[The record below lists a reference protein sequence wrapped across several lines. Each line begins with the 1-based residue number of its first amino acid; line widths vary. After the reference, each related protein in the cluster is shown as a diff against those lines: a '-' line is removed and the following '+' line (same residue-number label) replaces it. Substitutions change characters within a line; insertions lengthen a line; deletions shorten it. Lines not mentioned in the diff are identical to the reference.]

1 MSDSIDARQK
11 LGRLVDALIRDIDAL
26 SDEELTAE
34 VAADGDVEKA
44 VNHVKNLFES
54 AIAESGRRRLAR
66 ARRAYDAVTAK
77 DRSRVMQMPLSRKK
91 ALIAKF
97 ADSSTFPAKLTLA
110 ARNAD
115 NTEADI
121 DGLLQDLLELG
132 VVDDEGNLR

>member
-1 MSDSIDARQK
+1 MTDGKDARQK
-11 LGRLVDALIRDIDAL
+11 LDRLVDALIRGVDAL
-26 SDEELTAE
+26 SDKELMEE
-34 VAADGDVEKA
+34 VAADGDVEK
-44 VNHVKNLFES
+44 VVSHVKVLVES
-54 AIAESGRRRLAR
+54 AIAESGRRRLTR

-77 DRSRVMQMPLSRKK
+77 DRPIVMQLPLSRKK
-91 ALIAKF
+91 ALVAKF
-97 ADSSTFPAKLTLA
+97 ADSSTFPEKLTLA

>member
-1 MSDSIDARQK
+1 MSDSKDARQK
-11 LGRLVDALIRDIDAL
+11 LDRLVDALVRDVDAL
-26 SDEELTAE
+26 SDEELTEE

-44 VNHVKNLFES
+44 VNQVKNLIES
-54 AIAESGRRRLAR
+54 AIAESGRQRLSR

-77 DRSRVMQMPLSRKK
+77 DRLRVMQLPLSRKK
-91 ALIAKF
+91 ALVAKF
-97 ADSSTFPAKLTLA
+97 ADSSTFPEKLTLA